1 MGYSVN
7 PATGACFGSKSDW
20 QSNPFVEDHPLV
32 RIGLRNILSQKDNLE
47 VVGEVST
54 ASEALVAALEHQPDI
69 VLMDIRLPDGSG
81 IDACQ
86 NIVDQCPTTRIIF
99 LTSYSGDL
107 MIQGLGAGAHGYLLK
122 EVKPARL
129 IQAIEMVAEG
139 HSILNHQIIRRVQA
153 YLKTQE
159 ARPASL
165 AKQIDLSGQQERV
178 LSLVAKGKTNKEIAV
193 ELGLS
198 EKTVR
203 NYLTTIFQKLH
214 ITHRTEAAVYFTQ
227 KFPLDPGR

>member
-1 MGYSVN
+1 M
-7 PATGACFGSKSDW
+7 TTKLRTIKILL
-20 QSNPFVEDHPLV
+20 VEDHPLV
-32 RIGLRNILSQKDNLE
+32 RIGLQDILSQKDNLE

-69 VLMDIRLPDGSG
+69 VLMDIRLPGGSG
-81 IDACQ
+81 IDACR
-86 NIVDQCPTTRIIF
+86 NIVAQCPNTRIIF
-99 LTSYSGDL
+99 LTSFDGVL
-107 MIQGLGAGAHGYLLK
+107 MMKGLEAGAYGYLLK

-139 HSILNHQIIRRVQA
+139 HAILNHPVVGQVQA
-153 YLKTQE
+153 SLKIQE
-159 ARPASL
+159 GLPATR
-165 AKQIDLSGQQERV
+165 ANQTDLSGQQERV
-178 LSLVAKGKTNKEIAV
+178 LSLVAKGRTNKEIAI

-203 NYLTTIFQKLH
+203 NYLTTIFHKLH

-227 KFPLDPGR
+227 MFTLDPGRSNGLLSRVSRE

>member
-1 MGYSVN
+1 M
-7 PATGACFGSKSDW
+7 
-20 QSNPFVEDHPLV
+20 
-32 RIGLRNILSQKDNLE
+32 
-47 VVGEVST
+47 VGEVST

-69 VLMDIRLPDGSG
+69 VLMDVRLPDGSG
-81 IDACQ
+81 IDACRT
-86 NIVDQCPTTRIIF
+86 IVDQCPTTRIIF
-99 LTSYSGDL
+99 LISYDGDL
-107 MIQGLGAGAHGYLLK
+107 MIQGVEAGASGYLLK
-122 EVKPARL
+122 DVKPAQL

-139 HSILNHQIIRRVQA
+139 HTILNHQVIRRVQA
-153 YLKTQE
+153 SLKTQE
-159 ARPASL
+159 ALPASL
-165 AKQIDLSGQQERV
+165 SKQIDLSGQQERV

>member
-1 MGYSVN
+1 MTTKIR
-7 PATGACFGSKSDW
+7 PIRILI
-20 QSNPFVEDHPLV
+20 VEDHPLV
-32 RIGLRNILSQKDNLE
+32 RIGLQNILSQKDNLE

-69 VLMDIRLPDGSG
+69 VLLDIRLPDGSG
-81 IDACQ
+81 IEVCR
-86 NIVDQCPTTRIIF
+86 NLVDQCPNTRIIF
-99 LTSYSGDL
+99 LTSHGGDL
-107 MIQGLGAGAHGYLLK
+107 MIQGLMAGASGYVLK
-122 EVKPARL
+122 EVKPTQL

-139 HSILNHQIIRRVQA
+139 HSILSHQVIRRVQA
-153 YLKTQE
+153 DLKTQE
-159 ARPASL
+159 AFPTSQ
-165 AKQIDLSGQQERV
+165 AKQTDLSGQQERV
-178 LSLVAKGKTNKEIAV
+178 LSFVAKGKTNKEIAV

-214 ITHRTEAAVYFTQ
+214 VTHRTEAAVYFTQ